1 MKSEATVAI
10 VVSAEHKKLLVSL
23 KDSLVIR
30 LVDLSQVAFEIQEL
44 PDVIRVIVLLNLSKG
59 AKIKK
64 STLKTRLDRV
74 CASYGCITMNEL
86 DKALKE
92 MSVEGLIT
100 EKDDSVQLTSQG
112 QRLGKEWESL
122 LLKKEPIM
130 EVVAGLVD
138 GSITSLVVILSAFI
152 ATFTAS
158 TSFLGNPKTV
168 VFAAFLTLSAVA
180 ITNFSSFLLGG
191 ITEDL
196 ADIMTLQNLMNYSLS
211 DIPDKKERDKSLLL
225 VQKLFTLLGKQ
236 IHRSNLYAA
245 VICGT
250 TTFLAG
256 IIPIATY
263 LALPPIY
270 NIVASLI
277 VVTAIS
283 GVFLARYRSKKTR
296 VNWKITL
303 AETLTIVIIA
313 TVASLILGV
322 A

>member
-1 MKSEATVAI
+1 MS
-10 VVSAEHKKLLVSL
+10 
-23 KDSLVIR
+23 
-30 LVDLSQVAFEIQEL
+30 FEIQEL
-44 PDVIRVIVLLNLSKG
+44 PDVIRIIVLLNLSKG

-64 STLKTRLDRV
+64 STLKTRIDRV
-74 CASYGCITMNEL
+74 CVSYTCVDMTEL

-92 MSVEGLIT
+92 MAAEKLI
-100 EKDDSVQLTSQG
+100 EEIGEYVQLTPQG
-112 QRLGKEWESL
+112 QKLGKEWESL

-152 ATFTAS
+152 ATLTQTS
-158 TSFLGNPKTV
+158 TFLSNQPAII
-168 VFAAFLTLSAVA
+168 FAAFLTLSAVA

-211 DIPDKKERDKSLLL
+211 DIPDKKERDKSLLI
-225 VQKLFTLLGKQ
+225 VQKLFTLLGKE

-245 VICGT
+245 IICGV
-250 TTFLAG
+250 TTFIAG

-263 LALPPIY
+263 LVLPPYY
-270 NIVASLI
+270 NVAVSLVLVSAIVGI
-277 VVTAIS
+277 
-283 GVFLARYRSKKTR
+283 FLVRYRSKKTR

-303 AETLTIVIIA
+303 LETLAIVIIA
-313 TVASLILGV
+313 VIASLILG
-322 A
+322 AA

>member
-1 MKSEATVAI
+1 MS
-10 VVSAEHKKLLVSL
+10 
-23 KDSLVIR
+23 
-30 LVDLSQVAFEIQEL
+30 FEIQEL

-59 AKIKK
+59 VKIKK
-64 STLKTRLDRV
+64 SALKNRVDQVCVSYACVDLSELDR
-74 CASYGCITMNEL
+74 
-86 DKALKE
+86 ALKE
-92 MSVEGLIT
+92 MSTEGLIV
-100 EKDDSVQLTSQG
+100 EKEDTVQLTPQG
-112 QRLGKEWESL
+112 QKLGIEWESL

-152 ATFTAS
+152 ATL
-158 TSFLGNPKTV
+158 TSNTTFWVNEKTV
-168 VFAAFLTLSAVA
+168 IFAALLTLSAVA

-236 IHRSNLYAA
+236 IHRSNLYGA
-245 VICGT
+245 IISST

-263 LALPPIY
+263 LFLPYYY
-270 NIVASLI
+270 NIVVSLLE
-277 VVTAIS
+277 VGVIS

-303 AETLTIVIIA
+303 AETIAIVIIA
-313 TVASLILGV
+313 TIVSLLLG
-322 A
+322 AIPG

>member
-1 MKSEATVAI
+1 MS
-10 VVSAEHKKLLVSL
+10 
-23 KDSLVIR
+23 
-30 LVDLSQVAFEIQEL
+30 FEIQEL

-64 STLKTRLDRV
+64 STLKNRV
-74 CASYGCITMNEL
+74 DGICVSYACIEINEL

-92 MSVEGLIT
+92 MSAEGLII
-100 EKDDSVQLTSQG
+100 EKEDMVQLTSQG

-152 ATFTAS
+152 ATLTAN
-158 TSFLGNPKTV
+158 TAFFGNPKTV

-245 VICGT
+245 IICGT

-256 IIPIATY
+256 IFPIATY
-263 LALPPIY
+263 LVLPPYY
-270 NIVASLI
+270 NIVVSLI
-277 VVTAIS
+277 LVIAIV
-283 GVFLARYRSKKTR
+283 GVFLVRYRSKKTR
-296 VNWKITL
+296 VNWKVTL
-303 AETLTIVIIA
+303 SETIAIVIIA
-313 TVASLILGV
+313 TVASLLLG
-322 A
+322 AI